1 MGKSS
6 LGLIFMRGCE
16 EFGSKVEYYLN
27 QWYGKPENESYVI
40 KTECP
45 RFSTGEGKG
54 VIHES
59 LRGKDVFILVDP
71 FNYSITYEM
80 YGVANRMSPDDHYQ
94 DTKRVLSAIAGK
106 AKRITVIMPMLYE
119 GRQHRKTGR
128 ESLDCAHALQELG
141 EMGVTN
147 IITFDAHDPRV
158 QNAIPLTGFDNMQP
172 KYQMVKAMS
181 REYPNAQDGDTPP
194 EKPPVKFLSKDT
206 VVISPDEGGI
216 NRAISFS
223 KSLGL
228 AAGMFYKRRN
238 VNKVVNGSNPVEA
251 HVYIGDSLE
260 GKDAIV
266 VDDMISSGGSL
277 IDTFTQMKL
286 EKKTRRNFAF
296 ITFGLF
302 CNGLEKFDAA
312 YEQGLFEKIYI
323 TNLIYGPPE
332 LIGRPWISTVDMSKY
347 AAYVIDAVHRDDSV
361 GAIIDPEEK
370 IRTLLLKNYP
380 GKEKQI
386 SEL

>member
-1 MGKSS
+1 MEEGMKKES
-6 LGLIFMRGCE
+6 LGLIFMKGCE
-16 EFGSKVEYYLN
+16 EFGAKVEYYLK
-27 QWYGKPENESYVI
+27 QWYDQGETNPRKSYRI
-40 KTECP
+40 NAECP
-45 RFSTGEGKG
+45 RFATGEGKG

-71 FNYSITYEM
+71 FNYSVEYTM
-80 YGVANRMSPDDHYQ
+80 YDQMNRMSPDDHFQ

-119 GRQHRKTGR
+119 GRQHRKASR

-141 EMGVTN
+141 NMGVTN

-158 QNAIPLTGFDNMQP
+158 QNAIPLIGFDNMQP

-181 REYPNAQDGDTPP
+181 REFHDV
-194 EKPPVKFLSKDT
+194 EFLTQST
-206 VVISPDEGGI
+206 LVISPDEGGI
-216 NRAISFS
+216 NRCLSFS

-238 VNKVVNGSNPVEA
+238 LNTIVNGTNPVEK
-251 HVYIGDSLE
+251 HIFIGDGLE

-266 VDDMISSGGSL
+266 VDDMISSGDSL
-277 IDTFTQMKL
+277 IDTFRQMKG
-286 EKKTRRNFAF
+286 KGTKRNFAF

-302 CNGLEKFDAA
+302 CNGLEKFNRA
-312 YEQGLFEKIYI
+312 YEEGLFDKIYV
-323 TNLIYGPPE
+323 TNLIYNPPE
-332 LIGRPWISTVDMSKY
+332 LLKQPWISIVDMSKY

-370 IRTLLLKNYP
+370 ITSLLLELYP
-380 GKEKQI
+380 NKKKEIQDR
-386 SEL
+386 